1 MAPATA
7 ELASPRLASAALA
20 TSNAPPTG
28 SVDDTLALTPPHHQT
43 SLCGRIQS
51 AIATAAAHPNQVTA
65 WLGLGQ
71 LWISQARLTN
81 DPGYYLSADACA
93 EHVLRT
99 YPDFA
104 PALTLRGLVLLNQHR
119 FVEAQHLAER
129 VLQDN
134 PKDDLAWGVV
144 SDAKLEL
151 GDYAGAEAAVD
162 QMLQARPGL
171 PSFTRLAHLRWLR
184 GDQSGAIEAARLA
197 VDAGDPK
204 QPEPLAWVLV
214 QAASLFWH
222 AGDGEGASA
231 GFRQALAV
239 SPDYPAALVGLARVT
254 LAQERPAS
262 DEMHRAEAWLRRAY
276 AQSPAWETAA
286 LLASTLERTGQVRE
300 ARALE
305 QRIDAEAEHSDPRW
319 ASLHWSGRDV
329 HIARA
334 VTLGRSEFALRPDVY
349 SADALAW
356 ALYRNGQLEQAWQL
370 TEQYAAVGILDARLL
385 YHRGAIAVAVGH
397 ADVGARW
404 LREAMTRNPHFDREE
419 VAHAHR
425 LLAELGD
432 SDAVRTAASG
442 AQRTRI

>member
-7 ELASPRLASAALA
+7 QLAVPSLASAALA

-28 SVDDTLALTPPHHQT
+28 SIDDTLALTPPHHQT
-43 SLCGRIQS
+43 SLRGRIQS
-51 AIATAAAHPNQVTA
+51 AIATAAAHPNQTTA

-119 FVEAQHLAER
+119 FVEARHLAER

-134 PKDDLAWGVV
+134 PKDDLAWGIV

-151 GDYAGAEAAVD
+151 GDYAGAEAATD
-162 QMLQARPGL
+162 HMLQARPGL

-184 GDQSGAIEAARLA
+184 GDQSGAIEAVRLA

-222 AGDGEGASA
+222 AGDSEGASA

-254 LAQERPAS
+254 LAQERPAAG
-262 DEMHRAEAWLRRAY
+262 EMHQAIAWLRRAY
-276 AQSPAWETAA
+276 EQNPAWETAA
-286 LLASTLERTGQVRE
+286 LLVRTLDRTGQGAE

-305 QRIDAEAEHSDPRW
+305 QRIDAEAERSDPRW
-319 ASLHWSGRDV
+319 ASLYWSSRDAHV
-329 HIARA
+329 ERA
-334 VTLGRSEFALRPDVY
+334 LMLARSEFASRPDVY

-356 ALYRNGQLEQAWQL
+356 ALYRSGQLEQAWQL
-370 TEQYAAVGILDARLL
+370 SEQFAAVGILDARLL
-385 YHRGAIAVAVGH
+385 YHRGAIAVAAGHPEVG
-397 ADVGARW
+397 GRQ
-404 LREAMTRNPHFDREE
+404 LREALARNPYFERDEA
-419 VAHAHR
+419 VHARR
-425 LLAELGD
+425 LLTELD
-432 SDAVRTAASG
+432 ASDAVRAAASDLP
-442 AQRTRI
+442 RTRI